1 MKKNNMYITSLL
13 LSACLCLP
21 SACTVDSGLDIQPD
35 VQTDNPIPSPTPQA
49 GEVNTFTTTANGF
62 MQLVQEAVPLKVG
75 ESIAPSTILLDD
87 AKVGQEIDGFG
98 FAITYSSCYNL
109 LHMNAADRADFL
121 KRTYSE
127 TEGYGVSYARI
138 SIGCNDFSSTEYTLC
153 DEKGLENFRLYKD
166 ETDYVIPI
174 LKEILDINPKL
185 KIVAAPWTCP
195 KWMKVKDLE
204 TKAPFDSWTDGHVNP
219 DLYTDYANYFVK
231 FVQTMK
237 KEGIDIYAVSPQNEP
252 LNKANCASTYMPW
265 QEQAEFVKELAKAF
279 KQNALKTKIYLF
291 DHNYNYD
298 NIADQEDYPVK
309 IYNALGNEFEGS
321 EYVVGAAYHDYGGS
335 NTELD
340 DIYAQAPDKELIF
353 SESSIGTWNDGRNL
367 AARLLPDMKNIILGT
382 VNRHCKAVLVW
393 NLMLDEK
400 MGPNL
405 DGGCQTCYG
414 AVDIAPDYKTLR
426 RNSHYYII
434 THISSVV
441 RPGAVRIE
449 ASGRSAHIK
458 DIDYT
463 AFRNP
468 DSSYG
473 IILANSGGIDQLITV
488 SNGAQNFQVKVP
500 AEGVVSCIWNPSIT
514 SQKD

>member
-13 LSACLCLP
+13 FSACLCLS
-21 SACTVDSGLDIQPD
+21 SACTVDSGLDIQPE
-35 VQTDNPIPSPTPQA
+35 VQPDNTVPSPTPQP
-49 GEVNTFTTTANGF
+49 GEVRTFTTTANGF
-62 MQLVQEAVPLKVG
+62 IQLQQNSTSLKAG
-75 ESIAPSTILLDD
+75 ESLAPSTILIDD
-87 AKVGQEIDGFG
+87 TKEGQQVDGFG
-98 FAITYSSCYNL
+98 FAITYSTCYNL
-109 LHMNAADRADFL
+109 LHMSAADRADFL

-166 ETDYVIPI
+166 ETDYVIPV
-174 LKEILDINPKL
+174 LKEILAINPHV

-195 KWMKVKDLE
+195 KWMKVKDLAS
-204 TKAPFDSWTDGHVNP
+204 KAPFDSWTDGHLNP
-219 DLYTDYANYFVK
+219 DYYTDYANYFVK
-231 FVQTMK
+231 FVQAMK
-237 KEGIDIYAVSPQNEP
+237 AEGIDIYAVSPQNEP

-279 KQNALKTKIYLF
+279 KKNALKTKIYLF

-309 IYNALGNEFEGS
+309 IYNALGNDFEGS
-321 EYVVGAAYHDYGGS
+321 EYIVGAAYHDYGGNNS
-335 NTELD
+335 ELD

-367 AARLLPDMKNIILGT
+367 SARLLADMKNIILGT
-382 VNRHCKAVLVW
+382 LNRHCKAVLVW

-414 AVDIAPDYKTLR
+414 AVDIASDYKTLR

-441 RPGAVRIE
+441 RPGAVKIE
-449 ASGRSAHIK
+449 ASAHSANIK
-458 DIDYT
+458 DIDYV

-473 IILANSGGIDQLITV
+473 IIFANSGGFDQLVTV
-488 SNGAQNFQVKVP
+488 SNGAYNFQVKVP
-500 AEGVVSCIWNPSIT
+500 AEGVISCAWNPSIT